1 VSLVQAALSNLMQN
15 RTVLV
20 IAHRLG
26 TIRRANRRAVLER
39 GRITAIGSHED
50 LLTTSPTYQRLYQ
63 LQFMD
68 VPEQEDSVE
77 NESQALDRLL
87 QPTLWAEAEEK

>member
-1 VSLVQAALSNLMQN
+1 
-15 RTVLV
+15 VLV

-26 TIRRANRRAVLER
+26 TIRRANRIAVLER
-39 GRITAIGSHED
+39 GRITAIGSHEE

-68 VPEQEDSVE
+68 MPEQDDSLE
-77 NESQALDRLL
+77 TEQRALDRLL
-87 QPTLWAEAEEK
+87 QPTLWAEEK

>member
-1 VSLVQAALSNLMQN
+1 MQG

-26 TIRRANRRAVLER
+26 TIRRANRIAVLEE
-39 GRITAIGSHED
+39 GRITAIGPHEE
-50 LLTTSPTYQRLYQ
+50 LLNTSPTYQRLYQ

-68 VPEQEDSVE
+68 VPEPLEPAAQ
-77 NESQALDRLL
+77 
-87 QPTLWAEAEEK
+87 TAEPVLTTERGK

>member
-1 VSLVQAALSNLMQN
+1 MQAALANLMQN

-26 TIRRANRRAVLER
+26 TIRRANRIAVLED
-39 GRITAIGSHED
+39 GRITAIGSHEE

-68 VPEQEDSVE
+68 VPEQEDPL
-77 NESQALDRLL
+77 ESESRALDRLL
-87 QPTLWAEAEEK
+87 QPTLWAEAEDR